1 MKKLIFF
8 LIFLPAI
15 GNSQI
20 QEMDYVDFLHGCLSD
35 KQLYSENLDVNLEL
49 SQLNGKSGF
58 FLTDAKIIL
67 GSFNEDDFD
76 FTLESGYAHYSLN
89 HPILKTLR
97 ARYPSDPIE
106 LDSLGRLII
115 RNNILIKN
123 VRFES
128 LSISN
133 LSIEGKV
140 AIYDIDVLDDYAWI
154 ENNSFEGLTIG
165 NPLKGEA
172 PLRYFYITNN
182 DIGTASFNGKFGEW
196 IEISENKFN
205 TVQLWSIY
213 SEYLLIDNNTFDPKD
228 LNLIEID
235 SNYYNNVNR
244 NQHVIQARDI
254 RSNSF
259 AFSGN
264 TVLGQDFSLSSFHL
278 NSDNV
283 NITGNTIKGT
293 IMFNE
298 AKASDRFNFYENTIS
313 GKVSF
318 NEFIFS
324 ETYNK
329 ISWFDIND
337 KMVSLSSESS
347 NDQFDLDFQYDFNEL
362 GSDIQFEDSLAADNL
377 IRDYY
382 HIYSIFKQNGNLRYA
397 NACYSEMK
405 QLETARLGY
414 VYQQNG
420 GSKNWFRWKLGQL
433 LKFYTENGTD
443 PAKALVVSVYIIL
456 LFGIL
461 YFFYP
466 SDWDVTSKSKLIENI
481 KSAISKHEKGTGKA
495 IIKSLGLFI
504 LSLVNALTLSLN
516 SFVTLG
522 FGTIPTYGFARYI
535 CIIQGFIGWFLLSLF
550 TVSLINQVLF

>member
-1 MKKLIFF
+1 MKKIIFF
-8 LIFLPAI
+8 LFFLPAA

-20 QEMDYVDFLHGCLSD
+20 REMDYVDFLHGCLTD
-35 KQLYSENLDVNLEL
+35 KQVYTENLDVNLEL
-49 SQLNGKSGF
+49 SRLNGKSGF
-58 FLTDAKIIL
+58 LLTDMKIIV
-67 GSFNEDDFD
+67 GSFNEDDLD
-76 FTLESGYAHYSLN
+76 FALDSGYAFYSLN
-89 HPILKTLR
+89 HPILQSLH
-97 ARYPSDPIE
+97 ARYPSDPID

-115 RNNILIKN
+115 RNNILVKN
-123 VRFES
+123 VSFES
-128 LSISN
+128 FVISN
-133 LSIEGKV
+133 LNVQGKAAFFDIE
-140 AIYDIDVLDDYAWI
+140 VLDDYAWI
-154 ENNSFEGLTIG
+154 ENNFFEGLTIG
-165 NPLKGEA
+165 GSLEDKA
-172 PLRYFYITNN
+172 PVRYFYIDNN
-182 DIGTASFNGKFGEW
+182 DIGSASFNGPFGEW
-196 IEISENKFN
+196 IEIHQNRFKSIE
-205 TVQLWSIY
+205 LWSIY
-213 SEYLLIDNNTFDPKD
+213 SEHLLLDQNAFAPEG

-235 SNYYNNVNR
+235 SNYYENFKE
-244 NQHVIQARDI
+244 NQHIIQARDI

-259 AFSGN
+259 YFTDN
-264 TVLGQDFSLSSFHL
+264 NVLGDNSSLNSFHL
-278 NSDNV
+278 NSDV
-283 NITGNTIKGT
+283 IEISGNMINGT

-298 AKASDRFNFYENTIS
+298 AKASDRFSFYGNTIL

-324 ETYNK
+324 ETSNK
-329 ISWFDIND
+329 ISWFDI
-337 KMVSLSSESS
+337 KGRMVSLASKATY
-347 NDQFDLDFQYDFNEL
+347 DQFDLKFKYDFNQL
-362 GSDIQFEDSLAADNL
+362 SSDIQFEDSLAVDNL

-405 QLETARLGY
+405 DLETARLGY
-414 VYQQNG
+414 VYRQIG

-443 PAKALVVSVYIIL
+443 PARALVVSVYIIL
-456 LFGIL
+456 LFGIV

-466 SDWDVTSKSKLIENI
+466 SDWDVTSKSKLIENL
-481 KSAISKHEKGTGKA
+481 KSAISKHQKGTVKA
-495 IIKSLGLFI
+495 IFKSLGLFS